1 MRRRERQMHERPVGE
16 KTKENQEMSNS
27 DLIEIE
33 MQMHSHTQKAILV
46 SDDGDEDSA
55 VWLPVSQTL
64 SGCVAAARL
73 YPALASPCM
82 TAWRFDP
89 ARR

>member
-1 MRRRERQMHERPVGE
+1 
-16 KTKENQEMSNS
+16 MSNS

-55 VWLPVSQTL
+55 VWLPVSQTS
-64 SGCVAAARL
+64 SGCEAPPKPYPTLAA
-73 YPALASPCM
+73 PA
-82 TAWRFDP
+82 
-89 ARR
+89 